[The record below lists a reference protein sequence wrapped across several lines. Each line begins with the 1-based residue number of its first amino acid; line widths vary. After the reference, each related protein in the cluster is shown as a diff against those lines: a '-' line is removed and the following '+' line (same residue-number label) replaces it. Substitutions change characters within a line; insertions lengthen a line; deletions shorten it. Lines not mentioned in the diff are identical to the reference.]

1 MKKILSIITLLF
13 FTQVAYGGELY
24 EITLPEALEYIKTH
38 SPRLMIREMDVQAA
52 RNNISQA
59 NRLQN
64 PSLTSASNIGKAGDG
79 NPQQLVVSEVIEI
92 GKRHHRKKLAE
103 SKYQLS
109 IRALER
115 TKFDLAMNVRDAY
128 IDLVGAKTI
137 HKVITEHQNIIT
149 ELKQVA
155 QNKLAKGNG
164 TEMDVF
170 QTMISYNQLE
180 IEKNSAE
187 VNVNNAIT
195 DLNRVIY
202 RKDADYNSTNG
213 IYAYD
218 FKELMVP
225 NPSIELPSLEE
236 LLKTHLDNCFDV
248 KIAKQEINIA
258 EKTLTT
264 ILRKRIPDLAVT
276 GGWEYQE
283 KYRSASGGF
292 YSGGFA
298 GVSLINIPL
307 LYTFK
312 PEINNAK
319 IALEQANLRYDSEIN
334 ETVKNISSAYSSFNT
349 AKANLNQYNDNLIK
363 DSIVLIDYAKTNF
376 ENGKSDLIALMVM
389 EKCYKEISIGYTRA
403 LIEYCKTWNDLLR
416 ALNIE
421 SFEEPEAI

>member
-1 MKKILSIITLLF
+1 MRKILLTTLLML
-13 FTQVAYGGELY
+13 TQCVYAGELY
-24 EITLPEALEYIKTH
+24 EITLPDALEYIKTH
-38 SPRLMIREMDVQAA
+38 SPRLMIREMDVQTA
-52 RNNISQA
+52 RNRIHQA

-64 PSLTSASNIGKAGDG
+64 PTLTSASNIGKAGDG

-92 GKRHHRKKLAE
+92 GKRHPRKKLAE
-103 SKYQLS
+103 SEYELS
-109 IRALER
+109 LRALER
-115 TKFDLAMNVRDAY
+115 AKFDLAMNVRDAY

-137 HKVITEHQNIIT
+137 LKVISEHQNMIA
-149 ELKQVA
+149 ELKLVA
-155 QNKLAKGNG
+155 ENKLKHGIG
-164 TEMDVF
+164 SEMDVF

-187 VNVNNAIT
+187 VNVNTAIT

-202 RKDADYNSTNG
+202 RKDADYNSTSNVF
-213 IYAYD
+213 AYD
-218 FKELMVP
+218 FKELLVP
-225 NPSIELPSLEE
+225 EPSIELPSLEE
-236 LLKTHLDNCFDV
+236 LLETHLENCFDV
-248 KIAKQEINIA
+248 KIAKQEINVA
-258 EKTLTT
+258 EKRLTT
-264 ILRKRIPDLAVT
+264 VLKNRVPDLAVT

-334 ETVKNISSAYSSFNT
+334 ETIKNIASAYSSFNT
-349 AKANLNQYNDNLIK
+349 AKANLNEYNNKLLG
-363 DSIVLIDYAKTNF
+363 DSIVLIEYAKENF
-376 ENGKSDLIALMVM
+376 EKGKSDLIALIVM
-389 EKCYKEISIGYTRA
+389 EKCYKDISIGYTKA
-403 LIEYCKTWNDLLR
+403 LVEYSKTWTDLLR

-421 SFEEPEAI
+421 KLDITENL

>member
-1 MKKILSIITLLF
+1 ML
-13 FTQVAYGGELY
+13 TQCVYAGELY
-24 EITLPEALEYIKTH
+24 EITLPDALEYIKTH
-38 SPRLMIREMDVQAA
+38 SPRLMIREMDVQTA
-52 RNNISQA
+52 RNRIHQA

-64 PSLTSASNIGKAGDG
+64 PTLTSASNIGKAGDG

-92 GKRHHRKKLAE
+92 GKRHPRKKLAE
-103 SKYQLS
+103 SEYELS
-109 IRALER
+109 LRALER
-115 TKFDLAMNVRDAY
+115 AKFDLAMNVRDAY

-137 HKVITEHQNIIT
+137 LKVISEHQNMIA
-149 ELKQVA
+149 ELKLVA
-155 QNKLAKGNG
+155 ENKLKHGIG
-164 TEMDVF
+164 SEMDVF

-187 VNVNNAIT
+187 VNVNTAIT

-202 RKDADYNSTNG
+202 RKDADYNSTSNVF
-213 IYAYD
+213 AYD
-218 FKELMVP
+218 FKELLVP
-225 NPSIELPSLEE
+225 EPSIELPSLEE
-236 LLKTHLDNCFDV
+236 LLETHLENCFDV
-248 KIAKQEINIA
+248 KIAKQEINVA
-258 EKTLTT
+258 EKRLTT
-264 ILRKRIPDLAVT
+264 VLKNRVPDLAVT

-334 ETVKNISSAYSSFNT
+334 ETIKNIASAYSSFNT
-349 AKANLNQYNDNLIK
+349 AKANLNEYNNKLLG
-363 DSIVLIDYAKTNF
+363 DSIVLIEYAKENF
-376 ENGKSDLIALMVM
+376 EKGKSDLIALIVM
-389 EKCYKEISIGYTRA
+389 EKCYKDISIGYTKA
-403 LIEYCKTWNDLLR
+403 LVEYSKTWTDLLR

-421 SFEEPEAI
+421 KLDITENL